1 MILPEIT
8 LPKIDLPFDI
18 PVFIHPSVDHFAIAL
33 PVVILLL
40 EFYNLFAKRKS
51 IGVFSFILLILTIV
65 IFTAAYLTGV
75 VDGKEAY
82 DLLPQEGQAVLKEHK
97 LLGTYLLL
105 GSVLLLFLKLLAM
118 TGKKLLK
125 VLFFIGLIGFILVSF
140 EQGEEGGKLVY
151 KYGANVERVKN
162 IDDKL
167 FDTQEAL
174 EELQEKKVSTKE
186 EKSSDVQVDKK
197 KEISTSVVSET
208 RSIAKKTSE
217 IEATKKD
224 QVKNEPIIVPSSDV
238 EKALEVESTQKQ
250 EVNTFV
256 PTSLKTESTN
266 ESTSVAQVEDVPE
279 EIMLNPVPKYEE
291 VKQAEMIK
299 KEAMTTEVQKINSPS
314 VPEVPAVPEVGET
327 DKTYKESLEGL
338 ISDIEKFK
346 IQTSMKF

>member
-1 MILPEIT
+1 MTLPDIT

-18 PVFIHPSVDHFAIAL
+18 PVLIHPSVDHFAIAL

-51 IGVFSFILLILTIV
+51 IGVFSFILLVLTIV
-65 IFTAAYLTGV
+65 IFVAAYFTGV

-82 DLLPQEGQAVLKEHK
+82 DLLPQEGQTELKEHK

-125 VLFFIGLIGFILVSF
+125 VLFFIGLIGFIVVSF
-140 EQGEEGGKLVY
+140 EQGKEGGELVY
-151 KYGANVERVKN
+151 KYGANVERVKV

-167 FDTQEAL
+167 FDSQEAL
-174 EELQEKKVSTKE
+174 EELQEKKVSIKE
-186 EKSSDVQVDKK
+186 EKSSDVQVDKN
-197 KEISTSVVSET
+197 KEISTSVISET
-208 RSIAKKTSE
+208 KNIAKETSVV
-217 IEATKKD
+217 EATKKEK
-224 QVKNEPIIVPSSDV
+224 VKNEPISVPSSDV
-238 EKALEVESTQKQ
+238 EKALEVDSTQKQ

-256 PTSLKTESTN
+256 PTTLKTESTN
-266 ESTSVAQVEDVPE
+266 ESTSVAQVEEVPE
-279 EIMLNPVPKYEE
+279 EIMLNPVPKYEDVSKEE
-291 VKQAEMIK
+291 VIK
-299 KEAMTTEVQKINSPS
+299 KEEVTTEVQKINSPS
-314 VPEVPAVPEVGET
+314 IPEVPAVPEVGEA

-346 IQTSMKF
+346 IQTSIKF